1 MTEINIVFARIDNRL
16 VHGQV
21 GMVWA
26 NTMGANIIVV
36 VDDEVVHDQVQQEL
50 MRMTVASNN
59 LPIRFWSVQHTID
72 TIWKA
77 SPAQRIFIVCK
88 TPAVMRKLVEG
99 GVPIKAV
106 NVGNMHTSPG
116 KRQFKTAYIYVDDQD
131 MEDIEAI
138 KAKGVEMSIQVLPD
152 YKKVVID

>member
-1 MTEINIVFARIDNRL
+1 MADINIVFARVDNRL

-26 NTMGANIIVV
+26 NTMGANIVVV
-36 VDDEVVHDQVQQEL
+36 VDDEVVNDPVQQEL
-50 MRMTVASNN
+50 MRMTVSTNK
-59 LPIRFWSVQHTID
+59 LPIRFWSVQQTID

-77 SPAQRIFIVCK
+77 SPSQKIFIVAK
-88 TPAVMRKLVEG
+88 TPKVMRKLVEG

-106 NVGNMHTSPG
+106 NIGNMHTSPG
-116 KRQFKTAYIYVDDQD
+116 KRQFKTAYVYVDDDD
-131 MEDIEAI
+131 MADIDAL
-138 KAKGVEMSIQVLPD
+138 KAKGVQMSIQVLPD

>member
-1 MTEINIVFARIDNRL
+1 MTDINIVFARVDNRL

-26 NTMGANIIVV
+26 NTMGANIVVV
-36 VDDEVVHDQVQQEL
+36 VDDDVVNDPVQQEL
-50 MRMTVASNN
+50 MRMTVSTNK
-59 LPIRFWSVQHTID
+59 LPIRFWSVQQTID

-77 SPAQRIFIVCK
+77 SPSQKIFIVAK
-88 TPAVMRKLVEG
+88 TPKVMRKLVEG

-106 NVGNMHTSPG
+106 NIGNMHTGPG
-116 KRQFKTAYIYVDDQD
+116 KRQFKTAYVYVDDDD
-131 MEDIEAI
+131 MADIEAL
-138 KAKGVEMSIQVLPD
+138 KSKGVQMSIQVLPD

>member
-1 MTEINIVFARIDNRL
+1 MADINIVFARVDNRL

-26 NTMGANIIVV
+26 NTMGANIVVV
-36 VDDEVVHDQVQQEL
+36 VDDEVVNDPVQQEL
-50 MRMTVASNN
+50 MRMTVSTNK
-59 LPIRFWSVQHTID
+59 LPIRFWSVQQTID

-77 SPAQRIFIVCK
+77 SPSQKIFIVAK
-88 TPAVMRKLVEG
+88 TPKVMRKLVEG

-106 NVGNMHTSPG
+106 NIGNMHTSPG
-116 KRQFKTAYIYVDDQD
+116 KRQFKTAYVYVDDDD
-131 MEDIEAI
+131 MADIDAL
-138 KAKGVEMSIQVLPD
+138 KAMGVQMSIQVLPD

>member
-1 MTEINIVFARIDNRL
+1 MADINIVFARVDNRL

-36 VDDEVVHDQVQQEL
+36 VDDEVVSDAVQQEL
-50 MRMTVASNN
+50 MRMTVARNN
-59 LPIRFWSVQHTID
+59 LPIRFWSVQQTID

-77 SPAQRIFIVCK
+77 SPAQKIFIVAK
-88 TPAVMRKLVEG
+88 TPKVMRKLVDG

-106 NVGNMHTSPG
+106 NIGNMHTSPG
-116 KRQFKTAYIYVDDQD
+116 KRQFKTAYVYVDDDD
-131 MEDIEAI
+131 MADIDAL
-138 KAKGVEMSIQVLPD
+138 KAKGVQMSIQVLPD

>member
-1 MTEINIVFARIDNRL
+1 MAEINIVFARIDNRL

-26 NTMGANIIVV
+26 NTMGANILIV
-36 VDDEVVHDQVQQEL
+36 VDDEVVNDQVQQEL
-50 MRMTVASNN
+50 MRMTVARNN
-59 LPIRFWSVQHTID
+59 LPIRFWSAQQTID

-77 SPAQRIFIVCK
+77 SPSQKIFIVTK
-88 TPAVMRKLVEG
+88 TPKTMRKLIDG

-106 NVGNMHTSPG
+106 NLGNMHTSPG
-116 KRQFKTAYIYVDDQD
+116 KRQYKTAYVYVDDED
-131 MEDIEAI
+131 MNDIEAM
-138 KAKGVEMSIQVLPD
+138 KAKGVQLSIQVLPD